1 MAALIFHGRLF
12 DVVEHGEVDRA
23 FLLLHREPQL
33 SLWGHEDGCN
43 LKREA
48 IHTKTQLSAALL
60 AMVYATCLS
69 AQPEDTADQTK
80 AKCAKYLQ
88 TPLPAEASSIA
99 SPKTWPDCNS
109 YRLYF
114 GIGVTVDYSAARNC
128 AWAERLAIQTGIESE
143 YTVASVF
150 GGSAMLSVLYAN
162 GEGVKK
168 NLPLAI
174 RFACEQGWAEAE
186 FEGRIRHLESLRD
199 KPAAPGSKFQFCDD
213 ITSGF
218 MMGFCSAYV
227 KELTDQKRAGD
238 VHALSSTWPQPQQT
252 AFTALVQTEQAY
264 SKAHGNWEIN
274 TAGTARVAEEIG
286 AEQKL
291 RDEFLAA
298 LRSFEK
304 GNLPHGSAND
314 FAKAD
319 ARLNDLYRKVLASAE
334 AHKSDLGAVQPQ
346 GVRTAERAW
355 LKYRDAWVVFA
366 KLRYP
371 SVSPGYWLTLL
382 TTDRIAILKD
392 TSCEITHDDPPC
404 GDR

>member
-1 MAALIFHGRLF
+1 LVTSMTARPA
-12 DVVEHGEVDRA
+12 
-23 FLLLHREPQL
+23 EPAN
-33 SLWGHEDGCN
+33 GCN

-48 IHTKTQLSAALL
+48 IHMKTQLFAALL
-60 AMVYATCLS
+60 AMIYATSLS
-69 AQPEDTADQTK
+69 AQPEANQTK

-88 TPLPAEASSIA
+88 TPLPPEASSIA

-109 YRLYF
+109 YRLYS

-174 RFACEQGWAEAE
+174 RFACEQGGAEAE
-186 FEGRIRHLESLRD
+186 IEDRIRHLESLRD
-199 KPAAPGSKFQFCDD
+199 KPAAPGSKFRSCDD
-213 ITSGF
+213 MTSF
-218 MMGFCSAYV
+218 IMMGYCSAYD
-227 KELTDQKRAGD
+227 KELTDQKRTGD
-238 VHALSSTWPQPQQT
+238 LRALSSAWLQTQQT
-252 AFTALVQTEQAY
+252 AFNALVQTEQAY
-264 SKAHGNWEIN
+264 SEAHGEWEIDASGLLRAAN
-274 TAGTARVAEEIG
+274 EIG
-286 AEQKL
+286 AEQNL
-291 RDEFLAA
+291 RDKFLKA

-304 GNLPHGSAND
+304 GDLPHGSADD

-319 ARLNDLYRKVLASAE
+319 ARLNALYRKVLASAE
-334 AHKSDLGAVQPQ
+334 EHKSDLGAVQPK

-371 SVSPGYWLTLL
+371 SVSPESWLTLL
-382 TTDRIAILKD
+382 TADRIAVLKD
-392 TSCEITHDDPPC
+392 TSCEITHDPPPC